1 LHLNE
6 QWPEMHAGVPFA
18 TTDGHMTPQVPQLL
32 GSVCL
37 LVQVPLQRSGV
48 VPVQLAVQLLE
59 TQTGVPPLHCVL
71 QPPQWFLSVVS
82 STHVPLQLL

>member
-1 LHLNE
+1 VEL
-6 QWPEMHAGVPFA
+6 A
-18 TTDGHMTPQVPQLL
+18 TVAAHKTVQAPQLL

-48 VPVQLAVQLLE
+48 VPLQLAVHEPL

-71 QPPQWFLSVVS
+71 QLPQWFLSVFS
-82 STHVPLQLL
+82 STQPPLHGE